1 MSSDPKL
8 VIENSCQISMSQS
21 TLYGTCTSVREHT
34 VQERSMPT
42 CALNGRDCKMN
53 STLLLQVDF
62 QPNSKAMIALG
73 NDPTLEVVHQT
84 LEEVSTN
91 NKSFGMVDHDS
102 KSYFMFASD
111 LPGIVDM
118 HYPSQKTG
126 STSRNTM
133 RNMNSYEFL
142 SLGRI
147 EGEVVESVEMN
158 TKNKSGASPS
168 LEGAN

>member
-1 MSSDPKL
+1 
-8 VIENSCQISMSQS
+8 MSQS

-142 SLGRI
+142 SLGTI

-158 TKNKSGASPS
+158 TKNKSGTLPS

>member
-8 VIENSCQISMSQS
+8 VIDNSIQISTSQS
-21 TLYGTCTSVREHT
+21 TLYGTCTSVGEHI
-34 VQERSMPT
+34 VLGRSMPT
-42 CALNGRDCKMN
+42 CAFNNHDIKMN
-53 STLLLQVDF
+53 STLLHVDF
-62 QPNSKAMIALG
+62 QPNSKAMTALDK
-73 NDPTLEVVHQT
+73 DPTPEVVHQA
-84 LEEVSTN
+84 LEEESTN

-111 LPGIVDM
+111 LPGIVDI
-118 HYPSQKTG
+118 HYPSQRTG

-147 EGEVVESVEMN
+147 EGEVVEGVEMN